1 MIKKLLWL
9 FLLLPFCA
17 QAQISGR
24 LLDSETL
31 EPIPYA
37 QITIANPKAQTYS
50 TENGQFNFTQLDY
63 DKNYTLSIDAL
74 GYFNKEINTSELS
87 NNPDILLDLN
97 EEVLPE
103 LYIIPENA
111 KTKIRTY
118 GQTKEGSKN
127 TLIGACNSDYLKL
140 IDKESKES
148 DFEDGEYGILFR
160 NKGLSKILSAHLH
173 IHQNTL
179 KRALIKIQLYEI
191 SGGKPI
197 KPIVHEPIIFDIR
210 DKQVGWFKINLENQN
225 IYLDKS
231 IKKVAMFIKT
241 VDTEYYQDK
250 EDNCL
255 YFTGIFPSLNNTII
269 YRHLNDEG
277 FSKIPLSFPLYLTV
291 ETYSW

>member
-9 FLLLPFCA
+9 FLLLPFCT

-74 GYFNKEINTSELS
+74 GYFNKEINTSELN

-118 GQTKEGSKN
+118 GQTKEGSSIAQVALCGRN
-127 TLIGACNSDYLKL
+127 VEELTLSSEEADITEG
-140 IDKESKES
+140 
-148 DFEDGEYGILFR
+148 GGIFVN
-160 NKGLSKILSAHLH
+160 NKTLSKVLSAHLH
-173 IHQNTL
+173 ISENSY
-179 KRALIKIQLYEI
+179 KKAVVKVQLYDITNEK
-191 SGGKPI
+191 S
-197 KPIVHEPIIFDIR
+197 IVHEPIIFNIT
-210 DKQVGWFKINLENQN
+210 DKKTGWFKVNLEDKN
-225 IYLDKS
+225 IYVGRESKKIAIMFDFVYFKPYDDTADTQPCLLMNAILPS
-231 IKKVAMFIKT
+231 FGTMVVIKDDNEKWRKV
-241 VDTEYYQDK
+241 
-250 EDNCL
+250 
-255 YFTGIFPSLNNTII
+255 
-269 YRHLNDEG
+269 
-277 FSKIPLSFPLYLTV
+277 PLSFPLYLTV

>member
-37 QITIANPKAQTYS
+37 QITIANPKVQTYS

-87 NNPDILLDLN
+87 NNSDILLDLN

-118 GQTKEGSKN
+118 GQTKEGSGKMQGGFSGWHLEDIKHTSEQLDITDN
-127 TLIGACNSDYLKL
+127 T
-140 IDKESKES
+140 
-148 DFEDGEYGILFR
+148 GITIN
-160 NKGLSKILSAHLH
+160 NKGLSKVLSAHLH
-173 IHQNTL
+173 ITGNSY
-179 KRALIKIQLYEI
+179 KKASVKIQLYDIEND
-191 SGGKPI
+191 
-197 KPIVHEPIIFDIR
+197 KPIVHSPIIFNII
-210 DKQVGWFKINLENQN
+210 DKQTGWFKINLEDKN
-225 IYLDKS
+225 IYIDS
-231 IKKVAMFIKT
+231 NIKKVALLFDLVAIESYNK
-241 VDTEYYQDK
+241 K
-250 EDNCL
+250 EPASLDINI
-255 YFTGIFPSLNNTII
+255 IFPSFNTMAIGKDDNGKLI
-269 YRHLNDEG
+269 KAP
-277 FSKIPLSFPLYLTV
+277 FSFPLYLTV

>member
-24 LLDSETL
+24 LLDSESL

-37 QITIANPKAQTYS
+37 QITIANPKVQTYS

-74 GYFNKEINTSELS
+74 GYFNKEINSLELN

-118 GQTKEGSKN
+118 GQTKEGSLN
-127 TLIGACNSDYLKL
+127 TSASFCGMVNSGKVNYINSETQEL
-140 IDKESKES
+140 
-148 DFEDGEYGILFR
+148 DGTEMGILAKT
-160 NKGLSKILSAHLH
+160 KGLSKVLSTH
-173 IHQNTL
+173 IFIAENDYDE
-179 KRALIKIQLYEI
+179 AIIKIQLYDAT
-191 SGGKPI
+191 GGSPKS
-197 KPIVHEPIIFDIR
+197 PIIHAPMVFKIIN
-210 DKQVGWFKINLENQN
+210 KQTGWFKLSLDDKN
-225 IYLDKS
+225 IFLDS
-231 IKKVAMFIKT
+231 DVKKIALVAILVHAEGEASGCISLSGILPSFKNMAFIK
-241 VDTEYYQDK
+241 DFE
-250 EDNCL
+250 
-255 YFTGIFPSLNNTII
+255 TGQFIKAPF
-269 YRHLNDEG
+269 
-277 FSKIPLSFPLYLTV
+277 SFPLYLTV

>member
-1 MIKKLLWL
+1 M
-9 FLLLPFCA
+9 LLPFCA

-37 QITIANPKAQTYS
+37 QITIANPKVQTYS

-87 NNPDILLDLN
+87 NNSDILLDLN

-118 GQTKEGSKN
+118 GQTKEGSGKMQGGFSGWHLEDIKHTSEQLDITDN
-127 TLIGACNSDYLKL
+127 T
-140 IDKESKES
+140 
-148 DFEDGEYGILFR
+148 GITIN
-160 NKGLSKILSAHLH
+160 NKGLSKVLSAHLH
-173 IHQNTL
+173 ITGNSY
-179 KRALIKIQLYEI
+179 KKASVKIQLYDIEND
-191 SGGKPI
+191 
-197 KPIVHEPIIFDIR
+197 KPIVHSPIIFNII
-210 DKQVGWFKINLENQN
+210 DKQTGWFKINLEDKN
-225 IYLDKS
+225 IYIDS
-231 IKKVAMFIKT
+231 NIKKVALLFDLVAIESYNK
-241 VDTEYYQDK
+241 K
-250 EDNCL
+250 EPASLDINI
-255 YFTGIFPSLNNTII
+255 IFPSFNTMAIGKDDNGKLI
-269 YRHLNDEG
+269 KAP
-277 FSKIPLSFPLYLTV
+277 FSFPLYLTV